1 LDKRVGRRA
10 VAATLGMRIFY
21 SNQTSRLYVRTDE
34 AVFKRL
40 PYQWMGGR
48 SGPPGFLPSERN
60 ITVASPSKPLI
71 LAIDT
76 SLKDK
81 IKTQTIPFHAP
92 EE

>member
-1 LDKRVGRRA
+1 
-10 VAATLGMRIFY
+10 
-21 SNQTSRLYVRTDE
+21 
-34 AVFKRL
+34 
-40 PYQWMGGR
+40 MGGR